1 MNDDQNFET
10 TKNTFSTLIS
20 FLTYL
25 FELGRWARIPA
36 VAVIVVLASDGCA
49 EALDV
54 FEVDDP
60 PDVALVDSVVEFVA
74 LGVEIALL
82 EKKWF

>member
-1 MNDDQNFET
+1 MKPR
-10 TKNTFSTLIS
+10 KNTFLVI
-20 FLTYL
+20 FLRTYL

-36 VAVIVVLASDGCA
+36 VAVIVVLARDGCA

-54 FEVDDP
+54 FEVEVP
-60 PDVALVDSVVEFVA
+60 PDVALVDSVFEFVA

-82 EKKWF
+82 K

>member
-1 MNDDQNFET
+1 MIKTLWNHEKNYFFTNF
-10 TKNTFSTLIS
+10 F
-20 FLTYL
+20 TYL

-36 VAVIVVLASDGCA
+36 VAVIVVLARDGCA

-54 FEVDDP
+54 FEVEVP
-60 PDVALVDSVVEFVA
+60 PDVALVDSVFEFVA

-82 EKKWF
+82 KKK